1 MSFDKWIVTQTT
13 GVAACD
19 HVTYGRKVWDAA
31 ISSAAD
37 SIAQL
42 VADRIEYC
50 EITEDNNRKDEDMVA
65 EWRIRANEDAEI
77 GREVAYLFDEQWR
90 RTITANCKGDEM
102 NDCSICG
109 KPIDDQNLFVSDGDG
124 GHAHGHCHERRN
136 PPKMAATIFEAARG
150 FGDSILAARV
160 IKDLVPHELA
170 EQIIAE
176 FNRRS
181 RAQWQRR
188 CEE

>member
-1 MSFDKWIVTQTT
+1 MTKGLQVIHGKSRAQNMSFDKWIVTQTT

-77 GREVAYLFDEQWR
+77 GRELAYLFDE
-90 RTITANCKGDEM
+90 
-102 NDCSICG
+102 
-109 KPIDDQNLFVSDGDG
+109 
-124 GHAHGHCHERRN
+124 
-136 PPKMAATIFEAARG
+136 
-150 FGDSILAARV
+150 
-160 IKDLVPHELA
+160 
-170 EQIIAE
+170 
-176 FNRRS
+176 
-181 RAQWQRR
+181 
-188 CEE
+188 